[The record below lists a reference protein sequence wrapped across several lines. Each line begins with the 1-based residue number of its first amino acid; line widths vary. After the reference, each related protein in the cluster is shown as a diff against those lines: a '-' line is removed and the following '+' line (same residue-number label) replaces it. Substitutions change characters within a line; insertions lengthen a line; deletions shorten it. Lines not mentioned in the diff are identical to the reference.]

1 MSALSKHEQG
11 AGKAA
16 DLRLLQAIVARG
28 RTVQDLDGKKRVAG
42 EEVSLPKADID
53 RLRARGFLVDPKKPA
68 IPLADGPTFGSM
80 GGPRVKRG

>member
-1 MSALSKHEQG
+1 MG
-11 AGKAA
+11 APTKQEASPKGAERVPLA
-16 DLRLLQAIVARG
+16 TATVARG
-28 RTVQDLDGKKRVAG
+28 RTVVDLEGKRHAAG
-42 EEVSLPKADID
+42 EEVELPSADVV